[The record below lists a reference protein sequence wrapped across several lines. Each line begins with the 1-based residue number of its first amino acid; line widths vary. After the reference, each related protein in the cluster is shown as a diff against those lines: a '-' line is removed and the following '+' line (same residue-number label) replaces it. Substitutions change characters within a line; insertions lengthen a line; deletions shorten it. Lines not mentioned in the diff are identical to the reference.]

1 MLGQNSNRS
10 NGCNEII
17 TPSFWTFQIAREEVM
32 ANLAKMQAVGSSPTV
47 VKPVP
52 ANLNLS
58 VKETVFKSELNF

>member
-1 MLGQNSNRS
+1 
-10 NGCNEII
+10 
-17 TPSFWTFQIAREEVM
+17 M